1 MPIKKKTTANRF
13 AILNAFMDF
22 TIAGLRRSEMLVWL
36 TLYRDTRDGTA
47 RTSQQDIA
55 RRTGLSRKTVERAI
69 KSLTDRELLR
79 VVYRGGLNRGSS
91 RYQVLPMSRERF
103 DRL

>member
-1 MPIKKKTTANRF
+1 MPIKKTTADRF
-13 AILNAFMDF
+13 KVLNAFMDY
-22 TIAGLRRSEMLVWL
+22 TAAELRRSELLIWM

-47 RTSQQDIA
+47 SSSQQDIA
-55 RRTGLSRKTVERAI
+55 RRTGLSRKTVERGV